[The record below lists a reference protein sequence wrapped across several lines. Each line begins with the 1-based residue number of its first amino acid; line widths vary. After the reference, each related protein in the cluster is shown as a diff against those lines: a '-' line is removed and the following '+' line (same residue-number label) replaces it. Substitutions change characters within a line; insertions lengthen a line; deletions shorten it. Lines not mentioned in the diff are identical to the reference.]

1 MPRGA
6 DNPPAIVLGGGI
18 AGLAAARLLTRH
30 YARVVVL
37 ERDTR
42 PDAAEPESAFGAWQR
57 RGVPQFRHSHAFL
70 ARLRLVLLAHLPEV
84 LDRLRAVGVRELGLA
99 ELAPPG
105 VTLAP
110 EERDEEVVLLAC
122 RRATFEWALRDC
134 VRGRPGVELREG
146 VSVAGL
152 SVAARDGRRPS
163 VTGVRLTD
171 GSVMRA
177 ALVVD
182 ATGRRSRAPAWLAAS
197 GAPLPLELSA
207 DTGTFYYTRFYRRRH
222 GRAPRGTTGLVA
234 GDLGWVK
241 VAIFPGDNASFSI
254 SVGAPAADG
263 SLRGLSDPARFEAF
277 VRAFPAVAPWRARGV
292 SVPID
297 GPPTP
302 VLVMGNLRNRLR
314 RFVDREGPLA
324 AGFFAIGDAAYHSN
338 PVYGRGATSAIV
350 QAALLDEALGRHP
363 GDVRAAACFLDRE
376 SESQLRPFWE
386 AAVAGDRR
394 ALGEVPSLKVT
405 DPLAWLAHVAEQAFG
420 WFFDQGLLPASR
432 VDPVIFRAL
441 MRIFNMLEPPE
452 RLFTDPGLLVRSLP
466 VLARVLR
473 GDGPPPPFPVVARE
487 AALWQ
492 LDRAGA
498 RE

>member
-1 MPRGA
+1 MPRAA

-42 PDAAEPESAFGAWQR
+42 PEAAEPESAFGAWQR

-84 LDRLRAVGVRELGLA
+84 LDRLRVLGVRELGLA
-99 ELAPPG
+99 ALAPPG

-110 EERDEEVVLLAC
+110 EEGDDEVVLLAC
-122 RRATFEWALRDC
+122 RRATFEWVLREC
-134 VRGRPGVELREG
+134 ERARPGIELHEG

-163 VTGVRLTD
+163 VTGVRLAD

-207 DTGTFYYTRFYRRRH
+207 DTGTFYYTRFYRRGH

-254 SVGAPAADG
+254 SVGAPVADG
-263 SLRGLSDPARFEAF
+263 SRRGPPDARRGPIPEGDRSAGVARPRRRAGVRLVLRPGLAAREPRRPRHLPGAHAHLQHAGAAGAAVHRPGPPRAF
-277 VRAFPAVAPWRARGV
+277 VAGPGAGAARRRAAPAVPGGGARCGAV
-292 SVPID
+292 
-297 GPPTP
+297 
-302 VLVMGNLRNRLR
+302 
-314 RFVDREGPLA
+314 A
-324 AGFFAIGDAAYHSN
+324 AR
-338 PVYGRGATSAIV
+338 PGRGAGVKGMSRRRILPLAV
-350 QAALLDEALGRHP
+350 LGLAT
-363 GDVRAAACFLDRE
+363 VAAAPDRSLGQPLLGE
-376 SESQLRPFWE
+376 YAILGQARTALR
-386 AAVAGDRR
+386 AGVRVTSGAVGTVGGTLVLGNQVRVSDAVAADTIRLGPDTRADRFFHR
-394 ALGEVPSLKVT
+394 FEV
-405 DPLAWLAHVAEQAFG
+405 
-420 WFFDQGLLPASR
+420 LL
-432 VDPVIFRAL
+432 
-441 MRIFNMLEPPE
+441 
-452 RLFTDPGLLVRSLP
+452 
-466 VLARVLR
+466 
-473 GDGPPPPFPVVARE
+473 
-487 AALWQ
+487 
-492 LDRAGA
+492 
-498 RE
+498 

>member
-1 MPRGA
+1 MPRAA
-6 DNPPAIVLGGGI
+6 DNPPAVVLGGGI

-42 PDAAEPESAFGAWQR
+42 PDVAEPESAYGGWQR
-57 RGVPQFRHSHAFL
+57 RGVPQFRNSHAFL

-84 LDRLRAVGVRELGLA
+84 LDRLRALGVRELGLA
-99 ELAPPG
+99 ALAPPG

-110 EERDEEVVLLAC
+110 EEGD
-122 RRATFEWALRDC
+122 
-134 VRGRPGVELREG
+134 
-146 VSVAGL
+146 
-152 SVAARDGRRPS
+152 DG
-163 VTGVRLTD
+163 G
-171 GSVMRA
+171 
-177 ALVVD
+177 
-182 ATGRRSRAPAWLAAS
+182 
-197 GAPLPLELSA
+197 
-207 DTGTFYYTRFYRRRH
+207 
-222 GRAPRGTTGLVA
+222 
-234 GDLGWVK
+234 VK

-254 SVGAPAADG
+254 SVGAPVADG

-363 GDVRAAACFLDRE
+363 GDVRAAACFLDLE
-376 SESQLRPFWE
+376 SERQLRPFWE

-394 ALGEVPSLKVT
+394 ALGEVPSRKVT
-405 DPLAWLAHVAEQAFG
+405 DPL
-420 WFFDQGLLPASR
+420 P
-432 VDPVIFRAL
+432 
-441 MRIFNMLEPPE
+441 
-452 RLFTDPGLLVRSLP
+452 
-466 VLARVLR
+466 
-473 GDGPPPPFPVVARE
+473 
-487 AALWQ
+487 
-492 LDRAGA
+492 
-498 RE
+498 

>member
-1 MPRGA
+1 MPRAA

-84 LDRLRAVGVRELGLA
+84 LDRLRALGVRELGLA
-99 ELAPPG
+99 QLAPPG

-110 EERDEEVVLLAC
+110 EDGDDEVVLLAC
-122 RRATFEWALRDC
+122 RRATFEWALREC

-182 ATGRRSRAPAWLAAS
+182 ATGRRSRAPAWLGAI
-197 GAPLPLELSA
+197 GAPLPRELCA

-254 SVGAPAADG
+254 SVGAPVDDG
-263 SLRGLSDPARFEAF
+263 SLRGLSEPARFEAF

-302 VLVMGNLRNRLR
+302 VLVMGHLRNRLR

-394 ALGEVPSLKVT
+394 ALGEVPSRKVT
-405 DPLAWLAHVAEQAFG
+405 DPLA

>member
-1 MPRGA
+1 MPRA
-6 DNPPAIVLGGGI
+6 SDDPPAVVLGGGI
-18 AGLAAARLLTRH
+18 AGLAAARLLARH
-30 YARVVVL
+30 YSRVVVL
-37 ERDTR
+37 ERDVRT
-42 PDAAEPESAFGAWQR
+42 DCGDPESAFGTWQR
-57 RGVPQFRHSHAFL
+57 PAVPQFRHSHAFL
-70 ARLRLVLLAHLPEV
+70 ARLRLVLLTHLPEL
-84 LDRLRAVGVRELGLA
+84 LDRLRALGVRELGLA
-99 ELAPPG
+99 EIAPPG
-105 VTLAP
+105 ITLAH
-110 EERDEEVVLLAC
+110 EDGDEEVVLLAC
-122 RRATFEWALRDC
+122 RRATFEWALREC
-134 VRGRPGVELREG
+134 VRMRPGIELREG

-152 SVAARDGRRPS
+152 SASRRDGRRPT
-163 VTGVRLTD
+163 VDGVRLAD
-171 GSVMRA
+171 GAVLPA

-182 ATGRRSRAPAWLAAS
+182 ATGRRSRGPEWLRAIGAAPAR
-197 GAPLPLELSA
+197 ELCA
-207 DTGTFYYTRFYRRRH
+207 DTGMFYYTRFYRLHR
-222 GRAPRGTTGLVA
+222 GRTPRGTTGLVA

-241 VAIFPGDNASFSI
+241 VAIFPGDRASFSI
-254 SVGAPAADG
+254 SVGAPVADG

-376 SESQLRPFWE
+376 SERQLRPFWE

-394 ALGEVPSLKVT
+394 GLGDVPYLKAT

-473 GDGPPPPFPVVARE
+473 GDGPPPPFPVVARD
-487 AALWQ
+487 AALSQ
-492 LDRAGA
+492 LDQAGA